1 MRTRPSLLLLLA
13 PAVLAAG
20 CQTYDFEPVAPIAL
34 SQTTVAET
42 IIARGS
48 VPNLML
54 LVDTSGS
61 MSDPVSPGSGTTRWT
76 ALKRAMG
83 TFLSN
88 NGDIARFALAT
99 YPTEAQDFCG
109 PSTSLRK
116 ELPEVEEAQPL
127 REHALEVN
135 RVLQAITRVEG
146 GTPTADSLR
155 YVGSLGGL
163 HTQEREDFVLLLTDG
178 LPNCNFNNPNSGP
191 GPACRCTFGDASLC
205 SGSNARRG
213 CLDDQNSVA
222 AVRELRARGIR
233 TIVVGFG
240 ADTAAGDAPGVLN
253 AMAEAGG
260 FARQCEVDGDC
271 GAGDTCEAAAGL
283 CRRRYYQA
291 ANGAE
296 LATALERI
304 SAGLNPQ
311 PCMIRIPPQQL
322 PSSEAMVVVYVKGER
337 VAPGED
343 TWRLKAGAGV
353 ELKGGLCERASR
365 ATPADPL
372 PVEVRALM
380 TR

>member
-1 MRTRPSLLLLLA
+1 MRTRPSLLQLLV

-20 CQTYDFEPVAPIAL
+20 CQTYDFEPVEPFAL
-34 SQTTVAET
+34 SQTTVADT
-42 IIARGS
+42 IVSRAS

-83 TFLSN
+83 SFLSA

-99 YPTEAQDFCG
+99 YPTEANDFCG
-109 PSTSLRK
+109 PSTSMRK
-116 ELPEVEEAQPL
+116 ALPEVEEANL
-127 REHALEVN
+127 LKEHALQVN
-135 RVLQAITRVEG
+135 QELQAITRVEG

-155 YVGSLGGL
+155 YVGSLVGL

-178 LPNCNFNNPNSGP
+178 LPNCNYNNPNSGP
-191 GPACRCTFGDASLC
+191 SPACRCTFGSASEC
-205 SGSNARRG
+205 SGTNARRG
-213 CLDDQNSVA
+213 CLDDQNSIA
-222 AVRELRARGIR
+222 AVQDLRTRGIR

-240 ADTAAGDAPGVLN
+240 ADTATGDAPEVLN

-260 FARQCEVDGDC
+260 FARRCQGDGDC
-271 GAGDTCEAAAGL
+271 GAGDTCEASAGL

-291 ANGAE
+291 SNGAE
-296 LATALERI
+296 LATALEKI
-304 SAGLNPQ
+304 SSGINPQ
-311 PCMIRIPPQQL
+311 PCVIRIPPEQI

-337 VAPGED
+337 MVAGED
-343 TWRLKAGAGV
+343 TWRLKAGVGV
-353 ELKGGLCERASR
+353 ELKGSLCERASR

-372 PVEVRALM
+372 PVEVRALLS
-380 TR
+380 R

>member
-13 PAVLAAG
+13 PAVFAAG
-20 CQTYDFEPVAPIAL
+20 CQTYDFEPVEPFAL

-42 IIARGS
+42 IISRGS

-61 MSDPVSPGSGTTRWT
+61 MNDPVGGGGGTTRWAVLRRT
-76 ALKRAMG
+76 MG
-83 TFLSN
+83 SFLSA
-88 NGDIARFALAT
+88 NGDIARLALAT
-99 YPTEAQDFCG
+99 YPTPESNFCG

-116 ELPEVEEAQPL
+116 ELPEVEDSNL
-127 REHALEVN
+127 LKEHALQVN
-135 RVLQAITRVEG
+135 QALQDIDRVDG

-155 YVGSLGGL
+155 YVGSLAGL

-178 LPNCNFNNPNSGP
+178 LPNCNFDNPNSGP
-191 GPACRCTFGDASLC
+191 SPECRCTFGDMNSC

-213 CLDDQNSVA
+213 CLDDQNSIA

-240 ADTAAGDAPGVLN
+240 ADTAVGDAPEVLN

-260 FARQCEVDGDC
+260 FARRCEVDGDC
-271 GAGDTCEAAAGL
+271 GAGDSCEAAAGL

-291 ANGAE
+291 ANGDE
-296 LATALERI
+296 LAAALEKI
-304 SAGLNPQ
+304 TAGLNPQ
-311 PCMIRIPPQQL
+311 PCLIRIPPEQL

-337 VAPGED
+337 MAAGED
-343 TWRLKAGAGV
+343 SWRLKAGVGV
-353 ELKGGLCERASR
+353 ELKGSLCERAGR

-372 PVEVRALM
+372 PVEVRAL
-380 TR
+380 RAR